1 MTIAPQ
7 PGDGTRPGPTVRVHV
22 TESTAP
28 ADPATD
34 SEKPDR
40 DRAFTAFMESH
51 ADDLLRT
58 AWFLSGDAHRAE
70 ELVQQALVRTYTA
83 WHRAAATDPLAY
95 ARRILVNQRIDTWRR
110 RRREVLSE
118 PSDLAALTPAGRDEH
133 ASADDRDQ
141 LTRALAMLSPR
152 ARRIVVLRHLVGL
165 PEAEVAASLGISVG
179 TVKSTA
185 SRGLATL
192 RATLT
197 ETERSAS

>member
-7 PGDGTRPGPTVRVHV
+7 PRDGARPGPTVRVHA
-22 TESTAP
+22 TESAAP
-28 ADPATD
+28 TDPAAD

-40 DRAFTAFMESH
+40 DRAFTAFMEAH

-83 WHRAAATDPLAY
+83 WHRAALAH
-95 ARRILVNQRIDTWRR
+95 
-110 RRREVLSE
+110 
-118 PSDLAALTPAGRDEH
+118 PF
-133 ASADDRDQ
+133 
-141 LTRALAMLSPR
+141 PR
-152 ARRIVVLRHLVGL
+152 ARRIVVLRRLVGL

-192 RATLT
+192 RGTLT